1 MKRFFVAYLLFL
13 LCLSCFGGKVET
25 PVDEKF
31 SEFKSEYHNP
41 IAILPSYDYVGK
53 KEMETKGA
61 YRTYYLWKEK
71 TSGKYIMI
79 HVLHPNGSKSF
90 PENIKWID
98 RDSAIY
104 SEGNIA
110 AYDYLHERPASVI
123 TELDKPLPTC
133 YVVAQEFYLDDERKE
148 AMYKMLIS
156 PDDTCL
162 LTYEDTIRELNRVA
176 NMR

>member
-1 MKRFFVAYLLFL
+1 MLFL

-31 SEFKSEYHNP
+31 SEFKTEYHNP
-41 IAILPSYDYVGK
+41 IAILPTYEYVGK

-71 TSGKYIMI
+71 SSGKYIMI
-79 HVLHPNGSKSF
+79 NVLHPKGSDSF
-90 PENIKWID
+90 SKDIEWID
-98 RDSAIY
+98 RESAIY

-110 AYDYLHERPASVI
+110 AYPELHYRPASVVA
-123 TELDKPLPTC
+123 ELDKPLPKC

-148 AMYKMLIS
+148 AMYKMLIV

-162 LTYEDTIRELNRVA
+162 IVYEDAILELNRVA